1 MIALQIEHP
10 AVLLVAAAV
19 FAPPLLA
26 LGPVIVSGVHRVI
39 ASGPV
44 LMVVIIAAIVV
55 PEIHCYYVLL
65 SRVSSETV
73 HCCVDPTLVILI
85 LYQPYCRSNNLL
97 RTVMRSIS
105 SLIGSSVVPGFGS

>member
-39 ASGPV
+39 ATGTV
-44 LMVVIIAAIVV
+44 LMVLIFAA
-55 PEIHCYYVLL
+55 
-65 SRVSSETV
+65 
-73 HCCVDPTLVILI
+73 
-85 LYQPYCRSNNLL
+85 
-97 RTVMRSIS
+97 
-105 SLIGSSVVPGFGS
+105 VVPGSGSGPGPRSGPPLLGGLLRCLGSGPGSILGTRPLPGAGLLLLYRL